1 LKTIFD
7 KIFESQLEKIDIE
20 HKFKS
25 IMDQNTKKIQKAFT
39 EQINEEIEEM
49 QLQVNSV
56 RNQLVNQKKKKRMDE
71 SYMEE

>member
-1 LKTIFD
+1 
-7 KIFESQLEKIDIE
+7 
-20 HKFKS
+20 
-25 IMDQNTKKIQKAFT
+25 MDQNTKKIQKAFT

>member
-1 LKTIFD
+1 MKTIFD